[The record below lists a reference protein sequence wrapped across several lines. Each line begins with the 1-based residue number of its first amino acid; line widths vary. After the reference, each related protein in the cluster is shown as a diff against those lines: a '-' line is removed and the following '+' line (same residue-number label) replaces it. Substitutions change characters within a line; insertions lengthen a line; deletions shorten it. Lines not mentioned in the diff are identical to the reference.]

1 MDYVSNI
8 SPVAA
13 YFLMVVVAGLIAYD
27 CRRDIRQLVSA
38 RNVFLLTI
46 AAWYLLEACVV
57 PDELQKYDQA
67 EYLTGLFLVGLA
79 VCSFLFGYSNSRGG
93 VFDGVFKRLASVDSP
108 RLMWTV
114 FLFSLFVGF
123 LPLVVVSKGN
133 ILAIVE
139 DGFLPRSRWSGLFQR
154 GRYGGA
160 RDAFLELQMFLR
172 AAIPLAAAIVV
183 HLRQGSARKFLA
195 ALFLAYAFARA
206 FNSGTRSQVVE
217 VFLPIAAA
225 VYWRLSGPL
234 KRQALVFGLP
244 AIVILGLIWS
254 AATVVSRNKG
264 DFEWEKAADAR
275 YIGFEMFRELLF
287 IRNVVPRLADHQYGY
302 TYYVQI
308 VNPIPRFLWPNK
320 PVGDAGLQLAKMQ
333 GGLSADEEASL
344 TISPGLLGEMYWNFN
359 FPGIIVLSAF
369 AGYLAKSWDR
379 VRPMAAQSILAFTVF
394 AAGLAIIFMFGR
406 SINMNTLYGLL
417 ALFGLLVLLGRRRK
431 SFRPVAANG
440 P

>member
-1 MDYVSNI
+1 M
-8 SPVAA
+8 
-13 YFLMVVVAGLIAYD
+13 
-27 CRRDIRQLVSA
+27 
-38 RNVFLLTI
+38 
-46 AAWYLLEACVV
+46 
-57 PDELQKYDQA
+57 
-67 EYLTGLFLVGLA
+67 
-79 VCSFLFGYSNSRGG
+79 
-93 VFDGVFKRLASVDSP
+93 
-108 RLMWTV
+108 
-114 FLFSLFVGF
+114 
-123 LPLVVVSKGN
+123 
-133 ILAIVE
+133 
-139 DGFLPRSRWSGLFQR
+139 
-154 GRYGGA
+154 
-160 RDAFLELQMFLR
+160 
-172 AAIPLAAAIVV
+172 
-183 HLRQGSARKFLA
+183 
-195 ALFLAYAFARA
+195 
-206 FNSGTRSQVVE
+206 
-217 VFLPIAAA
+217 
-225 VYWRLSGPL
+225 
-234 KRQALVFGLP
+234 
-244 AIVILGLIWS
+244 
-254 AATVVSRNKG
+254 VSRNKG

-275 YIGFEMFRELLF
+275 YIVFEMFRELLF
-287 IRNVVPRLADHQYGY
+287 ILNVVPRLADHQYGY